1 MRCGSCGELDYS
13 IAYLTNPPQYKCDK
27 YGCIVRIDATCKGD
41 KNAEEQ
47 EPGKEALNELPASGE
62 EIQAES

>member
-13 IAYLTNPPQYKCDK
+13 VAYLTDPPQYKCDK

-47 EPGKEALNELPASGE
+47 EPEQET
-62 EIQAES
+62 Q